1 MNPADPTSRR
11 RFLKTTATA
20 GAALAVAANRAPA
33 VLANPRPNETLGV
46 AMIGVGTQGHGLLQA
61 VQAVEN
67 TEVRVICD
75 LYTGNIRR
83 AQGLCT
89 NDKVRIVKEWE
100 RVVEDK
106 DIDAVVVA
114 VPDFMH
120 ARMTA
125 AAAQNKKDVYVE
137 KGWCVTLDEAKQ
149 MRAAVKDNKVVMQLG
164 HHYNSAP
171 AMHKAREIFRSG
183 ALGKVPLVRTYIDRS
198 SSFPVWQF
206 YTDYSIQELP
216 KDATPE
222 NIDWKRFVAHSPHPD
237 RPFDPERF
245 FTWRRYWDYGTGI
258 AGDLLSHMWDAV
270 NMVMEMG
277 IPETAVTQGG
287 KYFWKEDRE
296 VPDMWH
302 VLFDYPKKELAV
314 TFGLQL
320 PQQPRGR
327 AHPVPRPR
335 ADDGVRERDVPHLH
349 APVEARRVRAD
360 DGGPRP
366 GRGDAPDRAGAGRRG
381 AAHRGGPR
389 LQLPGGGAP
398 GEPPHAELPRLRPL
412 PRAAAVPRRPCL
424 RGGGRPPHVAR
435 GLPPRRQGPVG
446 PGEGGD
452 RLIASPAPR

>member
-1 MNPADPTSRR
+1 MNAPKPTSRR
-11 RFLKTTATA
+11 RFLKSTATA
-20 GAALAVAANRAPA
+20 GAALAVGAGRAPA

-46 AMIGVGTQGHGLLQA
+46 AMIGVGTQGHRLLQA

-83 AQGLCT
+83 AQGLCA
-89 NDKVRIVKEWE
+89 NDKVRIVREWE
-100 RVVEDK
+100 RVVEDE

-120 ARMTA
+120 ARMTV

-137 KGWCVTLDEAKQ
+137 KGWCVTLDEAKR

-164 HHYNSAP
+164 HHMNSVP

-222 NIDWKRFVAHSPHPD
+222 NIDWKRFVANSPSPD

-258 AGDLLSHMWDAV
+258 AGDLLTHMWDAV

-314 TFGLQL
+314 TFGCSFHNAHVGELIQFL
-320 PQQPRGR
+320 GR
-327 AHPVPRPR
+327 DLTMECASESCRTYTPEWKPGGFERVMAARDLAEETR
-335 ADDGVRERDVPHLH
+335 RIARERG
-349 APVEARRVRAD
+349 VEAPPTAV
-360 DGGPRP
+360 
-366 GRGDAPDRAGAGRRG
+366 APDYSYRE
-381 AAHRGGPR
+381 
-389 LQLPGGGAP
+389 
-398 GEPPHAELPRLRPL
+398 GELRVSSHMEDFVDCVRSRELPRCHVD
-412 PRAAAVPRRPCL
+412 RAFEEAVALLMSLEAYRRDAKV
-424 RGGGRPPHVAR
+424 RWD
-435 GLPPRRQGPVG
+435 PVK
-446 PGEGGD
+446 EE
-452 RLIASPAPR
+452 IV

>member
-1 MNPADPTSRR
+1 MSPADPTSRR

-20 GAALAVAANRAPA
+20 GAALAVTANRAPA

-67 TEVRVICD
+67 AEVRVICD

-106 DIDAVVVA
+106 SIDAVVVA

-222 NIDWKRFVAHSPHPD
+222 NIDWKRFIAHSPHPD

-258 AGDLLSHMWDAV
+258 AGDLLCHMWDAV

-296 VPDMWH
+296 VPDMWN

-314 TFGLQL
+314 TFACSFHNSHVGELTQFL
-320 PQQPRGR
+320 GR
-327 AHPVPRPR
+327 ELTMECASETCRTYTPEWKPGGFERMMAAR
-335 ADDGVRERDVPHLH
+335 DLAEETRRIARERG
-349 APVEARRVRAD
+349 VEAPPTAV
-360 DGGPRP
+360 
-366 GRGDAPDRAGAGRRG
+366 APDYSYREGE
-381 AAHRGGPR
+381 
-389 LQLPGGGAP
+389 LQVS
-398 GEPPHAELPRLRPL
+398 PHMQDFLDCVRSRELPRCHVD
-412 PRAAAVPRRPCL
+412 RAFEEAVALLMSLEAYRRDAKV
-424 RGGGRPPHVAR
+424 RWD
-435 GLPPRRQGPVG
+435 PVK
-446 PGEGGD
+446 EE
-452 RLIASPAPR
+452 IV

>member
-1 MNPADPTSRR
+1 MNAPKPTSRR
-11 RFLKTTATA
+11 RFLKSTATA
-20 GAALAVAANRAPA
+20 GAALAVGANRAPA

-46 AMIGVGTQGHGLLQA
+46 AMIGVGTQGHRLLQA

-83 AQGLCT
+83 AQGLCA
-89 NDKVRIVKEWE
+89 NDKVRIVREWE
-100 RVVEDK
+100 RVVEDE

-114 VPDFMH
+114 IPDFMH
-120 ARMTA
+120 ARMTV

-137 KGWCVTLDEAKQ
+137 KGWCVTLDEAKR
-149 MRAAVKDNKVVMQLG
+149 MRVAVKDNKVVMQLG
-164 HHYNSAP
+164 HHMNSVP

-222 NIDWKRFVAHSPHPD
+222 NIDWKRFVANSPSPD

-258 AGDLLSHMWDAV
+258 AGDLLTHMWDAV

-314 TFGLQL
+314 TFGCSFHNAHVGELIQFL
-320 PQQPRGR
+320 GR
-327 AHPVPRPR
+327 DLTMECASESCRTYTPEWKPGGFERVMAARDLAEETR
-335 ADDGVRERDVPHLH
+335 RIARERG
-349 APVEARRVRAD
+349 VEAPPTAV
-360 DGGPRP
+360 
-366 GRGDAPDRAGAGRRG
+366 APDYSYRE
-381 AAHRGGPR
+381 
-389 LQLPGGGAP
+389 
-398 GEPPHAELPRLRPL
+398 GELRVSSHLENFFDCVRSRELPRCHVD
-412 PRAAAVPRRPCL
+412 RAFEEAVALLMSLEAYRRDAKV
-424 RGGGRPPHVAR
+424 RWD
-435 GLPPRRQGPVG
+435 PVK
-446 PGEGGD
+446 EE
-452 RLIASPAPR
+452 IV

>member
-1 MNPADPTSRR
+1 MNAPKPTSRR
-11 RFLKTTATA
+11 RFLQSTATA
-20 GAALAVAANRAPA
+20 GAALAVGAGRAPA

-89 NDKVRIVKEWE
+89 NDKVRIVREWE

-106 DIDAVVVA
+106 HIDAVVVA
-114 VPDFMH
+114 VPDFWH
-120 ARMTA
+120 APMTI

-137 KGWCVTLDEAKQ
+137 KGWCVTLDEAKR

-164 HHYNSAP
+164 HHMNSVP
-171 AMHKAREIFRSG
+171 ALHKAREIFRSG

-222 NIDWKRFVAHSPHPD
+222 NIDWKRFVANSPHPD

-258 AGDLLSHMWDAV
+258 AGDLLTHMWDAV
-270 NMVMEMG
+270 NMVMEVG

-314 TFGLQL
+314 TFGCSFHNSHAGELIQFL
-320 PQQPRGR
+320 GR
-327 AHPVPRPR
+327 DLTMECASEMCRTYTPEWKPGGFERMMAARELAEETRRV
-335 ADDGVRERDVPHLH
+335 ARERG
-349 APVEARRVRAD
+349 VEAPPTAV
-360 DGGPRP
+360 
-366 GRGDAPDRAGAGRRG
+366 APDYSYREGE
-381 AAHRGGPR
+381 
-389 LQLPGGGAP
+389 LQVSSHMQNFVDCARSR
-398 GEPPHAELPRLRPL
+398 ELPRCHVD
-412 PRAAAVPRRPCL
+412 RAFEEAVTLLMSLEAYRRDTKV
-424 RGGGRPPHVAR
+424 RWD
-435 GLPPRRQGPVG
+435 PVK
-446 PGEGGD
+446 EE
-452 RLIASPAPR
+452 IV